1 MNRGLSVHTQLVLDM
16 ANEAYEDGEAD
27 IHEDLDDRGDGLAS
41 FLRQEL
47 IEVTD
52 GAESLEAAI
61 ECAISAIRTAIR
73 ELTEVKDALVGKQVD
88 LGLDRYGRDERKEG

>member
-1 MNRGLSVHTQLVLDM
+1 MASKVTELLLDVANKAYEGGAAGLNLDLVNRG
-16 ANEAYEDGEAD
+16 N
-27 IHEDLDDRGDGLAS
+27 GLAD

-88 LGLDRYGRDERKEG
+88 LGLDRYGRDANEQEEG